1 MGVSILC
8 LTLVIIDNLI
18 KKKDDLESSYE
29 KWILEYQQSKE
40 EASNKKITLSNQ
52 VTSRSN
58 VDAYF
63 KFLEKKA
70 KIDLE
75 KLSQVTDKKYIER
88 EVELIMYQ
96 ILNGE
101 MESIQTPNLSL
112 TDAILE
118 QYFDFIRRYI
128 CFF

>member
-1 MGVSILC
+1 LPS
-8 LTLVIIDNLI
+8 
-18 KKKDDLESSYE
+18 
-29 KWILEYQQSKE
+29 
-40 EASNKKITLSNQ
+40 Q

-75 KLSQVTDKKYIER
+75 KLSQVTDKKFIER

-96 ILNGE
+96 IINSNQLNGE
-101 MESIQTPNLSL
+101 MASIQKQNLSL

-118 QYFDFIRRYI
+118 QYFDFIRRYA
-128 CFF
+128 CFLLFLTNFN

>member
-1 MGVSILC
+1 MEC
-8 LTLVIIDNLI
+8 
-18 KKKDDLESSYE
+18 SYE
-29 KWILEYQQSKE
+29 KWLQEYQQNKE
-40 EASNKKITLSNQ
+40 ETSNKKITLSSQ
-52 VTSRSN
+52 VTNRSS

-101 MESIQTPNLSL
+101 MASIQTPNLSL